1 MKKFDTRTL
10 VTIGVLTAIE
20 IVLTRFCS
28 INAWNIRIGFGFVP
42 VAAGAILL
50 GPLAGGA
57 VAALGDFLGAV
68 LFPIGPYFPGFTL
81 TAFLTGI
88 VLGLFLHKKQTPGRL
103 LGAVAVN
110 QLFLSLLLQSMWISI
125 LYSAPYLPLLAT
137 RVVQCA
143 VMIPTQLIVVGIL
156 SKALGRYRKKALA

>member
-110 QLFLSLLLQSMWISI
+110 QLFLSLLLQSMWISM
-125 LYSAPYLPLLAT
+125 LYSAPSLPLLAT